1 MGILEVDCQDQIV
14 EDFEIFCRL
23 LKSFEESKFNK
34 ITSFHLVIKSDIDS
48 LNQVHLIC
56 VISLFLSLFLLFI
69 YQIISRR

>member
-34 ITSFHLVIKSDIDS
+34 ITSFHLIIKSDIDS
-48 LNQVHLIC
+48 LNQVH
-56 VISLFLSLFLLFI
+56 F
-69 YQIISRR
+69 